1 MQKKQDGSFF
11 NDFTNYKTGVKTESE
26 DPILVDAK
34 RRAAIKYQMQLEEE
48 RHKKRTDRLNKVKE
62 HAIPFGL
69 ICTDF
74 KIVFVC
80 SLIAFFGNFILSI
93 VYKNFLWSNI
103 FNLIAAFIT
112 LFISKHI
119 YTKQEDE
126 YESKISEALRKNIC
140 QVCSDVTNYKLAD
153 FFQEKATMI
162 TDVISVV
169 SAICFT
175 LFSAQ
180 NILYATCVLACLF
193 MIFLLAGLKQFNE
206 LKSHLQMLNKS
217 LLIGIFV
224 KAIFSVIFTTKY
236 IQIDY
241 MNIALL
247 FLFTSIIMW
256 LIDDEMPL

>member
-11 NDFTNYKTGVKTESE
+11 NDSTSYKTGVKTESE

-34 RRAAIKYQMQLEEE
+34 RRAVIKYQMQLEEE

-74 KIVFVC
+74 KIVFIC
-80 SLIAFFGNFILSI
+80 SLIAFFGNLILSI
-93 VYKNFLWSNI
+93 IYKNILWSNA
-103 FNLIAAFIT
+103 FNLVAAFVI
-112 LFISKHI
+112 LFISKHV

-126 YESKISEALRKNIC
+126 YESKISEALRRNIC
-140 QVCSDVTNYKLAD
+140 QVCSDITNYRLAN

-162 TDVISVV
+162 TDIISVV
-169 SAICFT
+169 SAICFA

-180 NILYATCVLACLF
+180 NILYSTCAIACLF
-193 MIFLLAGLKQFNE
+193 MIFLLAGLQQFNE
-206 LKSHLQMLNKS
+206 LKSHLKMLNKS

-241 MNIALL
+241 MNVLLL
-247 FLFTSIIMW
+247 FLFTCIRMW
-256 LIDDEMPL
+256 FIDDEMPL